1 MTCEIPG
8 HAEDMQSCVIPK
20 GHEATFVCEMHDIA
34 AIHARLQVIIDSR
47 ELTPRQLKEKRA
59 RAKKYL
65 IATAGDSGWESH
77 VASHV
82 ARSTI
87 VDDAGSGGA
96 AAQPR
101 IRDADA
107 AGAAAPD
114 TEANPGASRLAG
126 ALAADRVRHGD
137 RAVPEPPVVPAFGRA
152 HTVEEA
158 RAAALG
164 TLDRTFWSLQQP
176 KYTPAERKSL
186 SDVFRTVGVQA
197 RRAGANV
204 EIYGSENP

>member
-1 MTCEIPG
+1 MVCPVACMACKFPG
-8 HAEDMQSCVIPK
+8 HTEDMQSCVIAK
-20 GHEATFVCEMHDIA
+20 GREATFVCEMHDIGA
-34 AIHARLQVIIDSR
+34 MQAKLQVVIDAR
-47 ELTPRQLKEKRA
+47 ELAPRQLKEKRA
-59 RAKKYL
+59 RAKQSL
-65 IATAGDSGWESH
+65 IATAGDSGRESH

-137 RAVPEPPVVPAFGRA
+137 RAVPEPPVVPAFGGA
-152 HTVEEA
+152 NTVEEA
-158 RAAALG
+158 
-164 TLDRTFWSLQQP
+164 
-176 KYTPAERKSL
+176 
-186 SDVFRTVGVQA
+186 
-197 RRAGANV
+197 
-204 EIYGSENP
+204 